1 LCLSPAFIDPASEQE
16 VKMDIEVLIRR
27 KEEKTTPGAE
37 EERRRIIDTMIGP
50 DRIHYSSHTV
60 TEQQLQELLRYIA
73 RH

>member
-1 LCLSPAFIDPASEQE
+1 
-16 VKMDIEVLIRR
+16 MDIEVLIRR
-27 KEEKTTPGAE
+27 KEKKPTDEEE
-37 EERRRIIDTMIGP
+37 EERRRIIDTMLGP